1 MHILNCDGRLLPEA
15 RSAGSLWRLRE
26 AWSALSQRTRWVRAW
41 LGRLLTAPK
50 TGAYHQPAC
59 GC

>member
-26 AWSALSQRTRWVRAW
+26 AWSALSQRIR
-41 LGRLLTAPK
+41 
-50 TGAYHQPAC
+50 
-59 GC
+59 